1 MSRLQ
6 AYVTSRLLAA
16 LVVAV
21 PVALWAFVPRDE
33 NAVEGFGVFDLTVE
47 SAVVLAVVAAFAAD
61 WSTRVPLYAAGFG
74 WLVVAGVQ
82 LLADLKYDGM
92 VGIGDGFV
100 ALLGLATAAIAIIIA
115 ILTPLETST
124 AGDSPER

>member
-21 PVALWAFVPRDE
+21 PLALWAFVPRDE
-33 NAVEGFGVFDLTVE
+33 NGVEGFGVFYLTVG

-61 WSTRVPLYAAGFG
+61 WSTRVPLQASAG
-74 WLVVAGVQ
+74 WL
-82 LLADLKYDGM
+82 LLESSCWQ
-92 VGIGDGFV
+92 ISST
-100 ALLGLATAAIAIIIA
+100 TAWSVS
-115 ILTPLETST
+115 ETAS
-124 AGDSPER
+124 